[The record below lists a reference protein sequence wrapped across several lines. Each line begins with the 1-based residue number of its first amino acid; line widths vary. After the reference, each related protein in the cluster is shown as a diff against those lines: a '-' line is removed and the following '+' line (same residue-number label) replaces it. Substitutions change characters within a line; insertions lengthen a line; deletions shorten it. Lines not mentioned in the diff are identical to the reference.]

1 MSRYKRYLDIDVLTA
16 AQERIRHIYDTHDTV
31 AVMFS
36 GGKDSLVTLHLTWE
50 MAQERGFDHVT
61 AVFRDEEL
69 IPDAVLDT
77 VNHYRVEVPWCRVV
91 YYAVPLASHK
101 FILGKVVPYVQW
113 DTNREHI
120 RPVPEYAV
128 TLPAG
133 DARVFDQYN
142 FDGYCAEQFGG
153 KVAFLTGIRA
163 QESLMRYRASVNKLN
178 DNYINASSDKRV
190 SLCKPLY
197 DWLEDDVFKFFME
210 RDIRFCDLY
219 QAQHLAG
226 VNLRV
231 STPLHAEA
239 AKRFGQLREWAP
251 TFYQQVVDLFP
262 EILVQ
267 ERYWAEFDQDK
278 ARERYAQDFDGVRAY
293 ILEHVDEEKT
303 QHAALVRLDGI
314 EKRERIRPGSYPVP
328 YVLTYSMGGSFK
340 RELMPKWRAEEDRV
354 VLSGA
359 R

>member
-1 MSRYKRYLDIDVLTA
+1 MSRYKRYLDVDVLTA
-16 AQERIRHIYDTHDTV
+16 AKQRLNHIFDTHDSV

-36 GGKDSLVTLHLTWE
+36 GGKDSLATLHLTWE
-50 MAQERGFDHVT
+50 VAQERGMSQVA

-69 IPDAVLDT
+69 IPDPVLDT
-77 VNHYRVEVPWCRVV
+77 VNHYRTEVPWCRLI

-101 FILGKVVPYVQW
+101 FILGKVIPYVQW
-113 DTNREHI
+113 DPGRPHLRE
-120 RPVPEYAV
+120 VPPWAV
-128 TLPAG
+128 TLAPG
-133 DARVFDQYN
+133 DTRVFDQYN
-142 FDGYCAEQFGG
+142 FDGYAAAEFAG

-178 DNYINASSDKRV
+178 DSYINASSDKRV
-190 SLCKPLY
+190 SLCKPIY

-210 RDIRFCDLY
+210 RDIHFCDLY

-239 AKRFGQLREWAP
+239 AKRFGALREWAP
-251 TFYQQVVDLFP
+251 TFYQQVVELFP

-267 ERYWAEFDQDK
+267 ERYWAEFDQTK

-293 ILEHVDEEKT
+293 ILEHIDDEKT
-303 QHAALVRLDGI
+303 QHAALTRLEGI
-314 EKRERIRPGSYPVP
+314 EKRERVRPGSYPP
-328 YVLTYSMGGSFK
+328 DYVLNYFMAGSFK
-340 RELMPKWRAEEDRV
+340 RELIAKWRPEEERV
-354 VLSGA
+354 VLDGA